1 MNFVKYSYCSRF
13 YSRFLKEIFI
23 SKYTERTENNLNKVY
38 NIFQIFGGDDEHWK
52 IMRGSH
58 NQPPD
63 LIKTFNPQP
72 TTLNTD
78 LTFCPVRSRP
88 DNLLDKITLYLSIY
102 IPTILGPFITFIIG
116 VVCLPFSS
124 GWRSRGISP
133 CSVLL
138 LPGLILIHLSNYYI
152 NLVFADTHQN
162 EFHYILVK
170 YGLGFSFIILSPLLI
185 IATQEQIR
193 IGVKKTF
200 KSTVLFAVQNKEKN

>member
-1 MNFVKYSYCSRF
+1 MKLQLRVFRSFNKTHCGKNF
-13 YSRFLKEIFI
+13 EIIWSTFI
-23 SKYTERTENNLNKVY
+23 SKITRIGSNKVSS
-38 NIFQIFGGDDEHWK
+38 DV
-52 IMRGSH
+52 S
-58 NQPPD
+58 
-63 LIKTFNPQP
+63 
-72 TTLNTD
+72 
-78 LTFCPVRSRP
+78 FCPIISKA

-133 CSVLL
+133 CSLLL

-152 NLVFADTHQN
+152 NLVLADTHQN

-170 YGLGFSFIILSPLLI
+170 YGLGFSFIILSPILI
-185 IATQEQIR
+185 IATQKEIR

-200 KSTVLFAVQNKEKN
+200 KSSVLFAVQNKEKNWYRFALCSVLFLMY

>member
-1 MNFVKYSYCSRF
+1 MKLINNYLTRIGSHKASSDISFCP
-13 YSRFLKEIFI
+13 II
-23 SKYTERTENNLNKVY
+23 SK
-38 NIFQIFGGDDEHWK
+38 
-52 IMRGSH
+52 S
-58 NQPPD
+58 
-63 LIKTFNPQP
+63 
-72 TTLNTD
+72 
-78 LTFCPVRSRP
+78 

-124 GWRSRGISP
+124 GLRSRGISP
-133 CSVLL
+133 CSLIL

-152 NLVFADTHQN
+152 NLVFADTQQN

-185 IATQEQIR
+185 LCCNSEIR

-200 KSTVLFAVQNKEKN
+200 KSSVLFVVQNKEKNWFCYALYYYYVER

>member
-1 MNFVKYSYCSRF
+1 MDR
-13 YSRFLKEIFI
+13 
-23 SKYTERTENNLNKVY
+23 
-38 NIFQIFGGDDEHWK
+38 
-52 IMRGSH
+52 
-58 NQPPD
+58 
-63 LIKTFNPQP
+63 
-72 TTLNTD
+72 
-78 LTFCPVRSRP
+78 
-88 DNLLDKITLYLSIY
+88 ITLYLSIY

-138 LPGLILIHLSNYYI
+138 LPGLILLHLSNYYI
-152 NLVFADTHQN
+152 NLVFADTQQN

-193 IGVKKTF
+193 IGVKNTFQGRVLCNINTNKVKKKSVDFAENIEEVWSDSENSYSNPLKLIFKTSFATLSRTALKGHF
-200 KSTVLFAVQNKEKN
+200 KINTDEYICKIFSISKC

>member
-1 MNFVKYSYCSRF
+1 
-13 YSRFLKEIFI
+13 
-23 SKYTERTENNLNKVY
+23 
-38 NIFQIFGGDDEHWK
+38 
-52 IMRGSH
+52 MRGSH

-78 LTFCPVRSRP
+78 LTFCPVRSKP
-88 DNLLDKITLYLSIY
+88 DNLLDRITLYLSIY

-138 LPGLILIHLSNYYI
+138 LPGLILLHLSNYYI
-152 NLVFADTHQN
+152 NLVFADTQQN

-193 IGVKKTF
+193 IGVKNTF
-200 KSTVLFAVQNKEKN
+200 QGRVLCNINTNKVKKKSVDFAENIEEV